1 MYVHYVGSLN
11 KMGNQKYKDEIV
23 NNKHCILC
31 DDWIPIN
38 TRKPRYRLFCTKE
51 CTDAFYR
58 FRKDNG
64 LLDYPLAYYGRQ
76 AHKHKKEVHRY

>member
-1 MYVHYVGSLN
+1 ML
-11 KMGNQKYKDEIV
+11 MGNQKYKDDIV
-23 NNKHCILC
+23 NNKNCILC
-31 DDWIPIN
+31 GDWIPIN
-38 TRKPRYRLFCTKE
+38 TRKPRFRLFCSKE

-58 FRKDNG
+58 FRKDEG